1 MKATFFNFCVFL
13 EILLAM
19 KKILFALFTLFTV
32 NSYADCPGMTATLSM
47 FNPSCNNSCNG
58 YGYMSVSGGSGNYN
72 YFYQD
77 ASTGAS
83 VGNQVNDS
91 IYGLCAGNYRVIVHD
106 ITNTCYDTTLF
117 TLVAP
122 TQIVGTVI
130 TTLNATCFGGS
141 DGQLT
146 AFATGGTGSYT
157 YLWSN
162 GSTMQTAF
170 NLTAGVYTVQI
181 YDANGCMSTPITGV
195 VIQPTQLIANATF
208 SNATCGQCDAV
219 GVGNVTGGT
228 PPYVYQW
235 QPNMATVQ
243 TVTNLCA
250 GAYQLIITDANG
262 CTTGTGG
269 NVNSATSMVVTAI
282 ATPSGCNPCD
292 GTVAVFESGG
302 TSPYTYDLTN
312 MSQQTNGNF
321 TGVCSG
327 PAVATVT
334 DSQGCVG
341 IYTVLVGSASI
352 SGLTVTDSIQNE
364 TGSGS
369 NDGFI
374 DLILNGSTGPYTFL
388 WSNGATTEDIYSLS
402 GGTYT
407 VTITDN
413 NGDCATFSYTVTTT
427 PAYGYITGNIYFDN
441 NQNCV
446 FDGTDYPLAYYY
458 VKATS
463 GSNVYYGYTNSNG
476 DYQIWVP
483 VGNYTVT
490 PYTITNLTSGCTAS
504 YTANVTNGS
513 SIGGND
519 FSYYESPFYD
529 VCVSAWSPG
538 IVPGF
543 NGTYYIYVNNYGN
556 QTADGSV
563 CLTLP
568 SPLTFVSSS
577 PTANSVTGNV
587 ICIDYAGLLAGAT
600 GFYTVTFYTPSSL
613 ALNTPMVACVN
624 ATVTNGTD
632 INPACN
638 NYCYTRLVT
647 GSFDPNDKTVS
658 PAGQNA
664 TGDVPVATEEFTYLV
679 RFQNTGT
686 GPAVNI
692 TITDTLT
699 SMLNPLSFEML
710 NASHP
715 YTVEFING
723 NIIKWRFENI
733 MLPDSG
739 SNEPASHGH
748 VQFRLNTINT
758 PMLGQVIENRANIY
772 FDFNE
777 PVITNTAINTFVA
790 PNGIEELSNGR
801 FSIYPNPA
809 ENVLHVQSE
818 NGNSTY
824 TIYDIS
830 GKVYSSINS
839 TSSNSSLDISSLS
852 SGIYFIQCISGN
864 EVGMIKFIKK

>member
-1 MKATFFNFCVFL
+1 
-13 EILLAM
+13 
-19 KKILFALFTLFTV
+19 
-32 NSYADCPGMTATLSM
+32 M
-47 FNPSCNNSCNG
+47 FNPSCSNSCNG
-58 YGYMSVSGGSGNYN
+58 YGYTSVSGGSGNYN

-77 ASTGAS
+77 ASTGGS
-83 VGNQVNDS
+83 VGTQVNDS

-106 ITNTCYDTTLF
+106 ITNACFDTTLF
-117 TLVAP
+117 TMVAP
-122 TQIVGTVI
+122 TPIAGTVI
-130 TTLNATCFGGS
+130 TNFNASCFGGS

-162 GSTMQTAF
+162 GSAMQTAF

-181 YDANGCMSTPITGV
+181 YDANGCMTIVTGV
-195 VIQPTQLIANATF
+195 VNQPTQLIANASF
-208 SNATCGQCDAV
+208 SNATCGQCDGTGTV
-219 GVGNVTGGT
+219 TSTGGT
-228 PPYVYQW
+228 PPYTYQW
-235 QPNMATVQ
+235 QPNMAT
-243 TVTNLCA
+243 TPSVTNLCV
-250 GAYQLIITDANG
+250 GAYQMIVVDANG
-262 CTTGTGG
+262 CATVTGG
-269 NVNSATSMVVTAI
+269 NVNSATSIAVTAF
-282 ATPSGCNPCD
+282 ATPSSCNPCD
-292 GTVAVFESGG
+292 GTVTVIESGG

-312 MSQQTNGNF
+312 MTQQGNGNF
-321 TGVCSG
+321 TGVCAG
-327 PAVATVT
+327 PAIATVT

-341 IYTVLVGSASI
+341 IYTVLVGSTGI
-352 SGLTVTDSIQNE
+352 SGLTVIDSIQNE
-364 TGSGS
+364 TGTGS
-369 NDGFI
+369 NDGSI
-374 DLILNGSTGPYTFL
+374 DLTLNGSTGPYTFL

-402 GGTYT
+402 AGNYS

-413 NGDCATFSYTVTTT
+413 NGDCMTLNFTITTT

-446 FDGTDYPLAYYY
+446 FDGADYPLVNYY
-458 VKATS
+458 VVATS
-463 GSNVYYGYTNSNG
+463 GSNAYYGYTNSNG

-490 PYTITNLTSGCTAS
+490 PYSGVNLTSGCTSS
-504 YTANVTNGS
+504 YNATISNGS

-519 FSYYESPFYD
+519 FSYFVAPFYD

-543 NGTYYIYVNNYGN
+543 NGTYYVYITNYGN

-563 CLTLP
+563 CITLP
-568 SPLTFVSSS
+568 APLTFVSSS
-577 PTANSVTGNV
+577 PSATSVTGNV
-587 ICIDYAGLLAGAT
+587 ICINYTGLIGGTTAL
-600 GFYTVTFYTPSSL
+600 YSITFYTPPTL
-613 ALNTPMVACVN
+613 ALGTPMIACVN
-624 ATVTNGTD
+624 ATITNGTD

-664 TGDVPVATEEFTYLV
+664 TGDVPVSADEFTYLV

-748 VQFRLNTINT
+748 VQFRLNTMNT

-777 PVITNTAINTFVA
+777 PVITNTAMNTFVA
-790 PNGIEELSNGR
+790 PNGIEELSNGI
-801 FSIYPNPA
+801 FSIFPNPA
-809 ENVLHVQSE
+809 ENVLYVQSE
-818 NGNSTY
+818 NENSTY
-824 TIYDIS
+824 TIYDVS
-830 GKVYSSINS
+830 GKVSSTTNTS
-839 TSSNSSLDISSLS
+839 SSNSSLDISSLS

-864 EVGMIKFIKK
+864 EVGMIKFIKR